1 MRPMTRTIVVLAVA
15 LAAASCDKGESSSPA
30 SGGTNAVLDAWKKI
44 GLTVGAFDKADA
56 AKYGGGDC
64 RAGTVSGVETV
75 LCTFKTPEEAEA
87 ARAKGLEA
95 VGGATGAA
103 IATGS
108 MLLVVADRAKA
119 DPSGRT
125 INQMTKVFRGR

>member
-1 MRPMTRTIVVLAVA
+1 MVRTIVVLAAA
-15 LAAASCDKGESSSPA
+15 LAAAACDKGETASPA
-30 SGGTNAVLDAWKKI
+30 AGGTTAVLDAWKKL
-44 GLTVGAFDKADA
+44 GLTVGAFEKADA

-64 RAGTVSGVETV
+64 RAGTVSGIDTV

-87 ARAKGLEA
+87 AQAKGLAA
-95 VGGATGAA
+95 VGDTTGASVA
-103 IATGS
+103 SGS
-108 MLLVVADRAKA
+108 MLLVVADRGKA